1 MLKITTTQLEDNWVS
16 FVYEGILDSTEKFKW
31 QQQFFDGALHKI
43 EVEVTPEVKAVQQF
57 QPLQVAQT
65 LSVKGVAPPLA
76 VRLISLAYRK
86 DGFKAPSL
94 QRGFLLIILVA
105 RINV

>member
-65 LSVKGVAPPLA
+65 LSVKGVAPPLP
-76 VRLISLAYRK
+76 VRLISLAYMI
-86 DGFKAPSL
+86 GIVIL
-94 QRGFLLIILVA
+94 GLLL
-105 RINV
+105 